1 MASKLVSRV
10 VAAIVLMAAG
20 LGTGRAEPVSVPWN
34 KVCSVA
40 GERELSL
47 TTQGG
52 ETVQGVC
59 MKINVDEIAVVTT
72 KDHRVVKIARSAL
85 VRIRLHRASAN
96 GHAMAALGRGML
108 TGLRSGFGWLFS
120 PAAPLGIV
128 VVPGTLA
135 WGAVAAPFCLIG
147 DLHYRIRGSEEI
159 KVL

>member
-1 MASKLVSRV
+1 MASNLVSGAV
-10 VAAIVLMAAG
+10 TLTVLMAAG
-20 LGTGRAEPVSVPWN
+20 LGTVRAEPISVPWHR
-34 KVCSVA
+34 VCSVA
-40 GERELSL
+40 GERELSI

-59 MKINVDEIAVVTT
+59 MKINVDEIAVTT

-85 VRIRLHRASAN
+85 ARIRVQRASTN

-120 PAAPLGIV
+120 PAAPLGIL

-135 WGAVAAPFCLIG
+135 WGAVAAPFCLVG
-147 DLHYRIRGSEEI
+147 DLHYKIRGSEEI
-159 KVL
+159 RVL